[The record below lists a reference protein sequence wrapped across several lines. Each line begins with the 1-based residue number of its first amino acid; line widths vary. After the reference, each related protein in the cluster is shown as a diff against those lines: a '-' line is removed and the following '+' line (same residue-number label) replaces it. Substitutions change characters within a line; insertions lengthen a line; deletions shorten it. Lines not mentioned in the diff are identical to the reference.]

1 MKIHNTEYTFVIYI
15 LYIMQKD
22 HKMHHGESVSP
33 RVNDGCQSKTVPVKT
48 QRESGDEKPK
58 KTEAQGEASASF
70 SGWLMFDK
78 WKRFVVVVE

>member
-1 MKIHNTEYTFVIYI
+1 MFVIFI
-15 LYIMQKD
+15 LYIMQED
-22 HKMHHGESVSP
+22 HKMHHCESVSP

-58 KTEAQGEASASF
+58 KTEAQDKVSASL
-70 SGWLMFDK
+70 SGRLMFEK